1 MQPLLIQ
8 VSNLDSSDST
18 SHVFVKSPIRIG
30 RSRLNDLPLEFP
42 FVSQWHGVVRFDDR
56 GTGESERRGPYD
68 LATGVRDLEAVCHAA
83 GPFAVAICLVDAS
96 NRAVRIA
103 DSRPDLIHTV
113 VCMGSAPFGVGALRG
128 SDSLLSSEAVVGAF
142 LQQLEADYRG
152 AVRAALAGANT
163 QLTDDEVRDR
173 VQAQMEYI
181 DAAAAISRARD
192 WAGDAG
198 ASGPGQRIGD
208 RLHVCISD
216 TLGGVG
222 SWFPSAEEMEP
233 IVRDTFPDADI
244 TWVNDGIVT
253 APGEAADVIRRVV
266 AGENDPAYDRGE

>member
-1 MQPLLIQ
+1 
-8 VSNLDSSDST
+8 
-18 SHVFVKSPIRIG
+18 
-30 RSRLNDLPLEFP
+30 
-42 FVSQWHGVVRFDDR
+42 
-56 GTGESERRGPYD
+56 
-68 LATGVRDLEAVCHAA
+68 
-83 GPFAVAICLVDAS
+83 
-96 NRAVRIA
+96 
-103 DSRPDLIHTV
+103 
-113 VCMGSAPFGVGALRG
+113 MGSAPFGVGALRG

-181 DAAAAISRARD
+181 DAAAAVSRAHD

-198 ASGPGQRIGD
+198 ASGSGQSIGD

-216 TLGGVG
+216 ALGGAG
-222 SWFPSAEEMEP
+222 SWFPAADEMEP
-233 IVRDTFPDADI
+233 IVRETFPDAGI
-244 TWVNDGIVT
+244 TWVSDGIVT
-253 APGEAADVIRRVV
+253 APDEAADVIRRVA